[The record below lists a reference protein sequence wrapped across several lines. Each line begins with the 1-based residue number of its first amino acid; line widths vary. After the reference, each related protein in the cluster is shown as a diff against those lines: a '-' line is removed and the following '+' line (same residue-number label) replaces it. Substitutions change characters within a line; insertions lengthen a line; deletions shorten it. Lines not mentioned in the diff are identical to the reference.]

1 MAYINSPPSVIAEKL
16 SFTVDI
22 DSILESVSP
31 LFSKYPSVQR
41 SPAFGGWAIQSS
53 NYSYT
58 DGWAKI
64 FAPYNGPN
72 DKSPEWNPVTDYE
85 KSLVC
90 TQDYTKPTEL
100 CTPPLK
106 NLIHQ
111 LNSLGLNPRRA
122 KIIKLTAK
130 SSSIWHQDG
139 SAKYYQVRL
148 HIPLITNPQATFETD
163 FGKIHLPA
171 DGSAYVAKINT
182 NHRVVNEGTED
193 RYHFVAHVWDT
204 QHITQYHKYDPE
216 LNAGEA
222 IHPQPGQWI

>member
-122 KIIKLTAK
+122 KII
-130 SSSIWHQDG
+130 
-139 SAKYYQVRL
+139 
-148 HIPLITNPQATFETD
+148 
-163 FGKIHLPA
+163 
-171 DGSAYVAKINT
+171 T